1 MNRFNRPSVIVFNVE
16 NDLNRNSVIVS
27 NQNEQINNFD
37 ENSSNSVI
45 FLNQNELI
53 NNEIEPNNFEEN
65 STDSVIV
72 LNSNAQLDNNI
83 FDENS
88 GDSIILLSQNEQFEN
103 NFDTISRENSLI
115 SANGNNIDE
124 NSTDSFENYFDN
136 DNNSEISARPPNIN
150 LSEEEYLN
158 IIRNNYQMSN
168 ERNQFSKLYGML
180 FSHFKTK
187 INPHIYQE
195 LQPDNFMDLF
205 RDIFQDI
212 FNRVLEKIEAEF
224 PNKFGRVK
232 VNLKANELNVN
243 LQFLPLTDISS
254 ELFLIELYRLLQS
267 KKDIV
272 TSSEIELSFTF
283 LPKN

>member
-1 MNRFNRPSVIVFNVE
+1 MNHFNRPSVIVFNVE

-27 NQNEQINNFD
+27 NEQLVNNFD
-37 ENSSNSVI
+37 
-45 FLNQNELI
+45 
-53 NNEIEPNNFEEN
+53 EN

-72 LNSNAQLDNNI
+72 L
-83 FDENS
+83 
-88 GDSIILLSQNEQFEN
+88 GQNEQLNSE
-103 NFDTISRENSLI
+103 TISRDNSLI
-115 SANGNNIDE
+115 SEIE
-124 NSTDSFENYFDN
+124 NSVDSFDNYFDN
-136 DNNSEISARPPNIN
+136 DNNLDNDSVRPPNRN
-150 LSEEEYLN
+150 LSEEQYLN
-158 IIRNNYQMSN
+158 IIRDNYDMSS
-168 ERNQFSKLYGML
+168 ERNQFSKLYGVL

-187 INPHIYQE
+187 INPHIYEE

-224 PNKFGRVK
+224 PNKFSRVK
-232 VNLKANELNVN
+232 VNLKANDLNIN